1 VPTYG
6 TSWSATQRPAPAT
19 TARARLFLLLLPP
32 SCTSTAATQCSP
44 PPPDRRRPR
53 FSSSSTPSA
62 HCDHRRTSSSFRHRC
77 PLAHRV
83 LLLPTTA
90 AMDHAASPAIIAPL
104 AASRPENQLTQFGDG
119 FIGFVSTYLGNHC
132 KELIWMGLHP
142 SEIIVGYNKVIS
154 KVCSHFQSDRS
165 GIIKTCRM

>member
-1 VPTYG
+1 MGPVG
-6 TSWSATQRPAPAT
+6 QRLSAQRPPRPPEPVCSSSSFHR
-19 TARARLFLLLLPP
+19 RALRLPPHNVLLLLP
-32 SCTSTAATQCSP
+32 TAAARGSP
-44 PPPDRRRPR
+44 LPPLPLP
-53 FSSSSTPSA
+53 TA
-62 HCDHRRTSSSFRHRC
+62 TTARTSSSFRHRC